1 MLYTDILKAH
11 WSNPGAPEHRDHSTF
26 ALLGHVPDIK
36 QIEEAVGWMAQFL
49 HCIQA
54 VIQVFEEL
62 KATDFVLEI
71 STKPEMQL

>member
-11 WSNPGAPEHRDHSTF
+11 WSNPGASEHRDHLTF
-26 ALLGHVPDIK
+26 ALVGHVPDIK
-36 QIEEAVGWMAQFL
+36 QIGWMGQSL
-49 HCIQA
+49 HSIQA